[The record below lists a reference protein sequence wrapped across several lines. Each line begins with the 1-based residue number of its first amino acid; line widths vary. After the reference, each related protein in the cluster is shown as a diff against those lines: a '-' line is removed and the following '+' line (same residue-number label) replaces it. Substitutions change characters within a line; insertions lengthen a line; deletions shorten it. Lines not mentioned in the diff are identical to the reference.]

1 MKLKL
6 KKEVVNSVVYETK
19 DEDAPVRSVYVM
31 KSWLDANK
39 KQPGYP
45 MEINLEITFSG

>member
-1 MKLKL
+1 MKLKF

-19 DEDAPVRSVYVM
+19 DEDAAVRSVYVM
-31 KSWLDANK
+31 KSWLTANK

-45 MEINLEITFSG
+45 MEIELVITHNG